1 MKKKNLLLSF
11 CPLCFGALL
20 LTGCSTTSASYAYS
34 VDVYP
39 GYNGSNK
46 PYRLDWE
53 EDPLMGKDEI
63 FKDDTK
69 ARKSTKASAYLSF
82 FPEGKYTIAN
92 SENGFLYY
100 GLIATD
106 NGEKDIKFF
115 DRNLTQYA
123 SLSMMPGV
131 ILDGVISQGTHS
143 YILCWDYFDGAA
155 FSVDEALTVLK
166 AKKEQNFDIYY
177 GKTCIYFLSEE
188 TGFDKTCISL
198 FDENI
203 KPLKDFGA

>member
-1 MKKKNLLLSF
+1 MKRKKLIFSL
-11 CPLCFGALL
+11 CPLCLGALL
-20 LTGCSTTSASYAYS
+20 LTGCGTTSASYTYS

-46 PYRLDWE
+46 PYRLDFE

-69 ARKSTKASAYLSF
+69 ARKLTAASAYLSF

-92 SENGFLYY
+92 IANGFLYY
-100 GLIATD
+100 GLIMTD

-115 DRNLTQYA
+115 DRDLTQYIG
-123 SLSMMPGV
+123 LSMMPGV
-131 ILDGVISQGTHS
+131 ILDGIISQGTHS
-143 YILCWDYFDGAA
+143 YILCWDYFSGAA
-155 FSVDEALTVLK
+155 FSVDDALKVLK
-166 AKKEQNFDIYY
+166 AKKEQTFDIYF
-177 GKTCIYFLSEE
+177 GNTCIYFLSKE
-188 TGFDKTCISL
+188 TGFDKSCLSL

-203 KPLKDFGA
+203 KPLTDYGA